1 MRNTTPRAAT
11 AREILDALRLTQDP
25 VRLREASSTELAKA
39 AAACAK
45 ALVNVAEATGHLD
58 RRASA
63 FHVIDRAGADAAQE
77 RHREDYERE
86 KPDRHRR
93 PTERDGATRRRGRG
107 EDRFQQDWPA
117 V

>member
-25 VRLREASSTELAKA
+25 ARLREASSTELAKA

-45 ALVNVAEATGHLD
+45 ALVNVAEATGHVD

-63 FHVIDRAGADAAQE
+63 FHVIDRAG
-77 RHREDYERE
+77 RLLGREL
-86 KPDRHRR
+86 
-93 PTERDGATRRRGRG
+93 RRR
-107 EDRFQQDWPA
+107 EPNMDH
-117 V
+117 